1 MKIAREITGGGAAGL
16 VLGLSLRIIVVL
28 CDSPRVPAIE
38 TAAPQFPQ
46 TAEDRAGSQMT
57 ADIRQAAGSPSTEAR
72 AAVEAGSVKFV
83 IRPGPNAEDADV
95 ARILLELGAMPISQN
110 GDALSVW
117 KASEGQWVP
126 VRSAEDLSGYG
137 IARAWAL
144 PHSDGLGSAAARLP
158 RAAQVFLVLP
168 SDQEMRIVGAVEQ
181 ALRPR
186 PLSDYGRIELTLEKT
201 PGGHVQ
207 WALQRVVRQDNAE
220 LFPRTI
226 LPI

>member
-1 MKIAREITGGGAAGL
+1 MRIAREITGGGVAGL
-16 VLGLSLRIIVVL
+16 VLGLSLRIIVAL
-28 CDSPRVPAIE
+28 CASPRIPAIE
-38 TAAPQFPQ
+38 AAAPRLPH
-46 TAEDRAGSQMT
+46 TAEDPADSQT
-57 ADIRQAAGSPSTEAR
+57 ATDIRQAAGSPTREGR

-83 IRPGPNAEDADV
+83 IHPGPNADDADV
-95 ARILLELGAMPISQN
+95 ARILLELGAIPICQN

-126 VRSAEDLSGYG
+126 IRSSEDLSGYG

-144 PHSDGLGSAAARLP
+144 PHPNVLGSAAANLP
-158 RAAQVFLVLP
+158 PAAQVFLVLP
-168 SDQEMRIVGAVEQ
+168 SDQEMRVVGAVEQ